1 MPPGAGDFMRGI
13 FGDLLKMLKTDSP
26 IQWDLALQLAR
37 SVAGE
42 DEASMNVDPVERIR
56 FQELAEIARLHV
68 DDITGM
74 PSGDAGKGAV
84 RLVPVNRVD
93 WTSRALA
100 GWRPFLEELASSIS
114 PIGPNDPPFAA
125 QSPPPE
131 LGLGESGEGNDEEAI
146 RFGQMIGQWAEVMA
160 PAMLGMQI
168 GSIVGHLARITFGQ
182 YELPLP
188 RIASNE
194 LLIVPS
200 NVVQFA
206 EDWSL
211 ARDDARMWVCLNE
224 LTLHAVMSR
233 PHVQERLSVLLVEHA
248 RGFRLDPR
256 ILEGRLEGLD
266 FSDFGALAKLLGD
279 TPALGQVAETPQM
292 RSVQLRLD
300 TLTSL
305 IGGYAEYVTETAA
318 QRLVGSYTSVREAM
332 RRRRV
337 ERDEGERSAEALF
350 GLHLDQDQVDKG
362 MAFVRGVI
370 ERGGDTELAKL
381 WVVEA
386 NLPTPAELEAPGLW
400 IERVNLP
407 VDESS
412 VAWAADLGLIDPSP
426 GDAPPADRPPTD
438 GTP

>member
-1 MPPGAGDFMRGI
+1 MRGL

-26 IQWDLALQLAR
+26 IQWDLALQLSR

-42 DEASMNVDPVERIR
+42 GETSMNVDPVERIR
-56 FQELAEIARLHV
+56 FQELAEIATRYV

-74 PSGDAGKGAV
+74 PSASTGRGAV

-100 GWRPFLEELASSIS
+100 GWRPFLEELASAITPIS
-114 PIGPNDPPFAA
+114 PTDPPFGKGHPSE
-125 QSPPPE
+125 QDRQDQQEP
-131 LGLGESGEGNDEEAI
+131 GEGEEGIDEEAI
-146 RFGQMIGQWAEVMA
+146 RFGQMIGQWAGVMA

-188 RIASNE
+188 RQASDE

-200 NVVQFA
+200 NAGQFA
-206 EDWSL
+206 NDWTL
-211 ARDDARMWVCLNE
+211 DPDDVRMWICLNE
-224 LTLHAVMSR
+224 LTQHAVMAR
-233 PHVQERLSVLLVEHA
+233 PHVKERLSVLLVEHA

-256 ILEGRLEGLD
+256 MLEGRLEGLD
-266 FSDFGALAKLLGD
+266 LSDFGALAQLLGD
-279 TPALGQVAETPQM
+279 TPALGQVAETPHM
-292 RSVQLRLD
+292 ASVQLRLD

-305 IGGYAEYVTETAA
+305 MGGYAEYVTETAA
-318 QRLVGSYTSVREAM
+318 QRLVGSFVSVREAM

-337 ERDEGERSAEALF
+337 ERDEGERAAEALF
-350 GLHLDQDQVDKG
+350 GLHLDQDKVDKG
-362 MAFVRGVI
+362 LAFVRGVM

-386 NLPTPAELEAPGLW
+386 NLPTPPELEAPGLW

-407 VDESS
+407 VDEAS
-412 VAWAADLGLIDPSP
+412 VAWAADLGLLDPEPSP
-426 GDAPPADRPPTD
+426 GGDDP
-438 GTP
+438 GGG

>member
-42 DEASMNVDPVERIR
+42 EEASVNVDPVERIR

-74 PSGDAGKGAV
+74 PSGDAGKGAL

-100 GWRPFLEELASSIS
+100 GWRPFLEELAGSIS
-114 PIGPNDPPFAA
+114 PIGPGDPPFA
-125 QSPPPE
+125 QGPPPE
-131 LGLGESGEGNDEEAI
+131 LGLGPDESGEGNDEEAI

-194 LLIVPS
+194 LLIVPT
-200 NVVQFA
+200 NVAQFA

-211 ARDDARMWVCLNE
+211 SRDDARMWVCLNE
-224 LTLHAVMSR
+224 LTQHAVMSR
-233 PHVQERLSVLLVEHA
+233 PHVHERLSALLVEHA

-256 ILEGRLEGLD
+256 ILEGRMEGLD
-266 FSDFGALAKLLGD
+266 LTDFGALAQLLGD
-279 TPALGQVAETPQM
+279 TPALGQLAETPQM

-318 QRLVGSYTSVREAM
+318 QRLVGSFTTVREAM

-337 ERDEGERSAEALF
+337 ERDEGERAAEALF
-350 GLHLDQDQVDKG
+350 GFRLDQDRIDKG
-362 MAFVRGVI
+362 LAFVRGVI
-370 ERGGDTELAKL
+370 ERGGDSELAKL
-381 WVVEA
+381 WVVEE

-412 VAWAADLGLIDPSP
+412 VAWAADLGLIDPEPLPS
-426 GDAPPADRPPTD
+426 DPAE
-438 GTP
+438 